1 MFYNNVKN
9 FVGFFLKILYK
20 LEIYGEENIPK
31 DNKRLIIC
39 GNHRSNLDPV
49 FISLAFRRQ
58 VFWMAKKELFEF
70 KPLGWFLTK
79 LGAFPV
85 DRHSNDIKAIKNSL
99 KILKNENVLGIF
111 PEGTRVKEIDYNMI
125 KSGVAL
131 IAQKTNSEVLPI
143 FIESEYKFFKPIR
156 VYFRPSVAIESTK
169 KYDNEELEKI
179 SQDIMRMVYG
189 EETKWKLL

>member
-1 MFYNNVKN
+1 MFYNNVKIIA
-9 FVGFFLKILYK
+9 GFFLKIIYK
-20 LEIYGEENIPK
+20 LEITGEENIPR
-31 DNKRLIIC
+31 DNRRLIIC
-39 GNHRSNLDPV
+39 GNHRSNLDPL
-49 FISLAFRRQ
+49 FISIAFKRQ
-58 VFWMAKKELFEF
+58 VHWMAKKELFKF

-85 DRHSNDIKAIKNSL
+85 DRHANDIKAIKNAL
-99 KILKNENVLGIF
+99 KILKNEKVLGIF

-131 IAQKTNSEVLPI
+131 IAQKTNSEVLPVY
-143 FIESEYKFFKPIR
+143 IESEYKIFKPIKIH
-156 VYFRPSVAIESTK
+156 FRPSVAIESGT
-169 KYDNEELEKI
+169 KYDNDELEKI

>member
-39 GNHRSNLDPV
+39 GNHKSNLDPV

-85 DRHSNDIKAIKNSL
+85 DRHSNDIKAIKNAL

-131 IAQKTNSEVLPI
+131 IAQKTNSEVLPV

-156 VYFRPSVAIESTK
+156 VYFRPSVAIENTK